1 MSKQTKLREILTE
14 AVVGENWVSVN
25 ENGKKIIDK
34 AEQAIKALLLSK
46 LPEKKYVSE
55 DEDPAKAY
63 DDLVHQGYNQ
73 AIEEITKIIKEI

>member
-1 MSKQTKLREILTE
+1 MKQPTLRDEIARILVEDTGTHNFE
-14 AVVGENWVSVN
+14 VESATNQ
-25 ENGKKIIDK
+25 IID
-34 AEQAIKALLLSK
+34 LLLSE
-46 LPEKKYVSE
+46 LPENKYVSE